1 MNQRKKLMIFCFI
14 FMVLSL
20 SGFALIAGSTMNPSQ
35 YSGNGNFA
43 ILFTMPTVPIYLI
56 FLYYLSR
63 WVYKAINGVSVK
75 NRLTFLVCMAVV
87 FVVLIFLEVRY
98 IQNLVILLGGGP
110 ESPESRIYR
119 FGWYNQYT
127 NTFYFNWITFC
138 LGMIISVMT
147 SIGYSLIKK
156 SSRNN

>member
-1 MNQRKKLMIFCFI
+1 MNQRKKLMIICFI

-20 SGFALIAGSTMNPSQ
+20 IGFALIAGSTMNPSQ

-43 ILFTMPTVPIYLI
+43 ILFTVPTVPLYLL

-63 WVYKAINGVSVK
+63 WIYKAINGISVK
-75 NRLTFLVCMAVV
+75 KRLTLLGCIAVI
-87 FVVLIFLEVRY
+87 FFVLIFLEVRY

-110 ESPESRIYR
+110 ESPDSRIYR

-127 NTFYFNWITFC
+127 NTLYFNWITFI
-138 LGMIISVMT
+138 LGMVLSVMIST
-147 SIGYSLIKK
+147 GYSLIKK
-156 SSRNN
+156 SS

>member
-1 MNQRKKLMIFCFI
+1 MNQRKKLIIICFI
-14 FMVLSL
+14 FMILSL
-20 SGFALIAGSTMNPSQ
+20 IGFVLIAGSTMNPSQ

-43 ILFTMPTVPIYLI
+43 ILFTLPTVPLYFI
-56 FLYYLSR
+56 FLYYLRR
-63 WVYKAINGVSVK
+63 WFFNVTRRLSVK
-75 NRLTFLVCMAVV
+75 NRLTFLGCLAVV

-127 NTFYFNWITFC
+127 NTLYFNWITFI
-138 LGMIISVMT
+138 LGMVLSVII

-156 SSRNN
+156 SSNNN

>member
-1 MNQRKKLMIFCFI
+1 MNQRKKFMINCFI

-20 SGFALIAGSTMNPSQ
+20 IGFALIAASTMNPSQ

-43 ILFTMPTVPIYLI
+43 ILFTLPTVPLYLL

-63 WVYKAINGVSVK
+63 WIYKIINGISMK
-75 NRLTFLVCMAVV
+75 NRLTFLGCMAVV
-87 FVVLIFLEVRY
+87 FLVLIFLEVRY

-110 ESPESRIYR
+110 ERPESRIYR

-127 NTFYFNWITFC
+127 NTIYFNWITFS
-138 LGMIISVMT
+138 LGMIISVMI

-156 SSRNN
+156 SSRHN

>member
-1 MNQRKKLMIFCFI
+1 MNQRKKLMIICLI

-20 SGFALIAGSTMNPSQ
+20 IGFALIAGSTMNPSQ

-43 ILFTMPTVPIYLI
+43 ILFTMPTVPLYLI

-63 WVYKAINGVSVK
+63 CIYKAINRISGK
-75 NRLTFLVCMAVV
+75 NRLTLLGCMAVV
-87 FVVLIFLEVRY
+87 FFVLIFLEVRY
-98 IQNLVILLGGGP
+98 IQNLIILLGGGP
-110 ESPESRIYR
+110 EIPESRIYR

-127 NTFYFNWITFC
+127 NTLYFNWITFI
-138 LGMIISVMT
+138 LGMVLSVIISI
-147 SIGYSLIKK
+147 SYSLIKK